1 MAERHYSYQYNNP
14 YFVAFH
20 KKRNSICRFSIPR
33 SRTENQETVPVIEF
47 RDPRVRPGKRE
58 RDPLHEELFDGEG
71 VRADLGGEIVF
82 LHDHLQSRL
91 PTDEGVR
98 LLSHLE
104 KFSFFSFL

>member
-1 MAERHYSYQYNNP
+1 MPKQYTI
-14 YFVAFH
+14 FWSLSTR
-20 KKRNSICRFSIPR
+20 KKHFMCRFSI
-33 SRTENQETVPVIEF
+33 SVTENRENVPVIEF

-58 RDPLHEELFDGEG
+58 RDSLHEELFDGEG
-71 VRADLGGEIVF
+71 IRANLGSEVVF

-104 KFSFFSFL
+104 KFSFF